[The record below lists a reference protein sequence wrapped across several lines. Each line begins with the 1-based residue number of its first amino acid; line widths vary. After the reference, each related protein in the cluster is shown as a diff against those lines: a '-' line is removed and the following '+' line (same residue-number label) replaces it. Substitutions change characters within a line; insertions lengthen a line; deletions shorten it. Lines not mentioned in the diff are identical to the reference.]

1 MNFPEGNQ
9 FWKLRSKHGREKLFT
24 TPDLL
29 WEAATE
35 YFEATDKRK
44 WVKTEFNGKNATECH
59 IPNET
64 PYTLSGL
71 CLYLNASREWWNK
84 FKNANHP
91 DFLQVVSRID
101 EIIYTQKFEGAA
113 VGAFNANIISRDLG
127 LRDGSDVTTNGKELE
142 VPIFNVIPHV
152 PSNDGPK

>member
-1 MNFPEGNQ
+1 MLF
-9 FWKLRSKHGREKLFT
+9 RS
-24 TPDLL
+24 
-29 WEAATE
+29 
-35 YFEATDKRK
+35 
-44 WVKTEFNGKNATECH
+44 
-59 IPNET
+59 
-64 PYTLSGL
+64 
-71 CLYLNASREWWNK
+71 ASREWWNK